1 MKKLL
6 VFAAAALLSASV
18 YAQGLAPSASVP
30 SADGSLG
37 ASEYSH
43 SGMYGD
49 MTFAASLSADGK
61 TLYVGLSAPSTGW
74 VAVGLGS
81 LKMNGAFMVLGY
93 DDNGKTVISEEIG
106 KGHGH
111 KPNAVKVL
119 SAGAVRESGGNTV
132 LEFALPSAGYLNEAT
147 LKILVAYGRRD
158 NLTSIHAKYR
168 AFELPLVK

>member
-43 SGMYGD
+43 SALYGD

-61 TLYVGLSAPSTGW
+61 TLYAALSAPSTGW

-81 LKMNGAFMVLGY
+81 LKMNGSFMVLGY
-93 DDNGKTVISEEIG
+93 DDKGTTVISEETG

-111 KPNAVKVL
+111 KPNPEKKL
-119 SAGAVRESGGNTV
+119 TAGAVRESGAVTV
-132 LEFALPSAGYLNEAT
+132 LEFALPSAGFLNDGT
-147 LKILVAYGRRD
+147 LKILTAYGRKD
-158 NLTSIHAKYR
+158 NLTSIHAKYK

>member
-6 VFAAAALLSASV
+6 VLAVALLSASV
-18 YAQGLAPSASVP
+18 YAQGLAPSALAPV
-30 SADGSLG
+30 ADGMLG

-43 SGMYGD
+43 SALYGD

-61 TLYVGLSAPSTGW
+61 TLYAALSAPSTGW

-93 DDNGKTVISEEIG
+93 DDNGKTVISEETG

>member
-1 MKKLL
+1 LL

-37 ASEYSH
+37 TAEYSH
-43 SGMYGD
+43 SALYGD
-49 MTFAASLSADGK
+49 MTFASSLSADGK

-81 LKMNGAFMVLGY
+81 LKMDGAFMVLGY
-93 DDNGKTVISEEIG
+93 DDNGKTEISEETG
-106 KGHGH
+106 KGHSH
-111 KPNAVKVL
+111 KTNTSKIL

-132 LEFALPSAGYLNEAT
+132 LEFALPAAGYLKEAT

-158 NLTSIHAKYR
+158 NLTSIHAKFKS
-168 AFELPLVK
+168 FELPLVK

>member
-37 ASEYSH
+37 SSEYSH
-43 SGMYGD
+43 SALYGE
-49 MTFAASLSADGK
+49 MTFAASLSSDGK
-61 TLYVGLSAPSTGW
+61 TLYVGLSAPTTGW
-74 VAVGLGS
+74 AAVGLGS

-93 DDNGKTVISEEIG
+93 DDKGNAVISEETG

-111 KPNAVKVL
+111 KPNAVKKL
-119 SAGAVRESGGNTV
+119 TAGAVR
-132 LEFALPSAGYLNEAT
+132 
-147 LKILVAYGRRD
+147 
-158 NLTSIHAKYR
+158 
-168 AFELPLVK
+168 